1 MSSFEQLHPVLTPH
15 FKLDWLTKFPVKE
28 IIHEFSLSP
37 TAQTNIQIPQQPLE
51 VVAFVN
57 HTMRQVMA
65 QRELTWG
72 FSTLAAP
79 TFLGF
84 ISIQNP
90 HEEVTNISFW
100 YTDISTAAFSEVF
113 NRTVTFITDHF
124 ESKIIQVQ
132 LNTVNSE
139 LSTLFTQAGFT
150 TVNELT
156 WQLKLT

>member
-65 QRELTWG
+65 QKELTWG
-72 FSTLAAP
+72 FSTLVAP

-132 LNTVNSE
+132 LNNVNSE

>member
-37 TAQTNIQIPQQPLE
+37 PTAQTNIQIPPQQPLE

-79 TFLGF
+79 PTF
-84 ISIQNP
+84 
-90 HEEVTNISFW
+90 
-100 YTDISTAAFSEVF
+100 
-113 NRTVTFITDHF
+113 
-124 ESKIIQVQ
+124 
-132 LNTVNSE
+132 
-139 LSTLFTQAGFT
+139 
-150 TVNELT
+150 
-156 WQLKLT
+156 